1 MEWRA
6 REGRSTPGEE
16 NDKVGREGEEGVKV
30 NGTWEKKGGK
40 GVAILHHSALLATF
54 HPDPSWEMGIREG
67 DQEVGSMEV
76 GSTHTRRVRK
86 GRLFGWLGRRR
97 GK

>member
-30 NGTWEKKGGK
+30 DGTWEKRGGK

-54 HPDPSWEMGIREG
+54 HPDPSWEMGKREG
-67 DQEVGSMEV
+67 DQEVGSMDAGSTYKKGEKGEV
-76 GSTHTRRVRK
+76 G
-86 GRLFGWLGRRR
+86 
-97 GK
+97 